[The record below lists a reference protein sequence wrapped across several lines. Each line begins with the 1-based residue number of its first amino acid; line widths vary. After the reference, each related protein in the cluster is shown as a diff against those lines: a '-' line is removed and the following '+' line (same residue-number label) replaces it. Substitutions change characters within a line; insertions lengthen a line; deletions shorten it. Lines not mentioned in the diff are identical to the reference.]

1 MNRRQRKMGNTL
13 RVGIIGAGGIAKHAH
28 IPNYL
33 KCGEKVEIIAVTDVV
48 KEKADQLAAEFNIPH
63 TFTSYEEMFQTL
75 KLDAVSICTPNKF
88 HYHATIAAL
97 NAGCHVLCEK
107 PPAMTA
113 REAEEMANAAQKAG
127 KILTYGF
134 HYRHAPQVEVLK
146 RFIDAGELGDIYA
159 GRVTAMRRRGIPGW
173 GVFTNKELQGGGP
186 LIDIGVHMLDTAL
199 YLMGYP
205 EPDTVFGVTY
215 QKLGNRKGLGL
226 MGSWDWENFSVE
238 DMARGMITF
247 KNGASILLESAFAA
261 NVEKADEMNVTLMGD
276 NGGADVFPLKIYQE
290 KHESLID
297 LTPAYLPKRDY
308 HELELS
314 RFVDACIEGTTP
326 LSTAK
331 QGVYLQ
337 QIINGLY
344 ESAAKGEA
352 VKLSEHV
359 QV

>member
-1 MNRRQRKMGNTL
+1 MGKTL
-13 RVGIIGAGGIAKHAH
+13 KIGIIGAGGIARDAH
-28 IPNYL
+28 LPNYV
-33 KCGEKVEIIAVTDVV
+33 KCGDKVEIVAVSDVV
-48 KEKADQLAAEFNIPH
+48 KEKAEQLAMEFNIPH
-63 TFTSYEEMFQTL
+63 AFSSYEEML
-75 KLDAVSICTPNKF
+75 KKIEIDAVSICTPNKF
-88 HYHATIAAL
+88 HYPATIAAL

-113 REAEEMANAAQKAG
+113 KEAEEMAMAAEKAG

-146 RFIDAGELGDIYA
+146 RFIDGGELGAIYA
-159 GRVTAMRRRGIPGW
+159 ARVTAMRRRGIPGW

-199 YLMGYP
+199 FLMGYP
-205 EPDTVFGVTY
+205 EPDTVLGVTY
-215 QKLGNRKGLGL
+215 QKLGTKKGVGL

-261 NVEKADEMNVTLMGD
+261 NIEKADEMNVTLMGD
-276 NGGADVFPLKIYQE
+276 KGGADVFPLKIYQE
-290 KHESLID
+290 KHETLID
-297 LTPAYLPKRDY
+297 ITPTHLPKRNY
-308 HELELS
+308 HELELK
-314 RFVDACIEGTTP
+314 RFVDACLDETTP
-326 LSTAK
+326 LSTPE

-344 ESAAKGEA
+344 ESALKGEA
-352 VKLSEHV
+352 VKLSKSV
-359 QV
+359 PVK